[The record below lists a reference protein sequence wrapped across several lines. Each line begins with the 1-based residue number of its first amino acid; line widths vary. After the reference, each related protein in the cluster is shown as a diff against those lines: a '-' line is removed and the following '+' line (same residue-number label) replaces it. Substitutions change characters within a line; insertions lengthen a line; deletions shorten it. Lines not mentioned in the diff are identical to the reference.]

1 MFHDMDCVLRQT
13 LERGVKLK
21 PGHPFRLPHFPGE
34 ALPPRLFTSTYFDT
48 IDFRLARLGVTLRRR
63 TEHHRV
69 VWQLTLPRQTA
80 RLEME
85 MASGRSTPPAPLEDL
100 LFALLRREP
109 LTAIAKLQTR
119 RSGIRVQPHDKPV
132 ADVVIDRVKILNAR
146 RVVGHLSEI
155 EVELRA
161 GKEKELAAIVKVLRE
176 AGAYDGD
183 SRPKVFQAL
192 NLNVSDRCLPES
204 APLSE
209 RLKTILQKQLRDIL
223 LHDPG
228 TRFGKDP
235 EELHQM
241 RVGIRRFRALLRASS
256 ALLEPEWYASLQE
269 ELRWLGAILGTVRD
283 QDVLLDRLY
292 TEAHVLPPAERKIFE
307 RLLTTFETHRSQ
319 ARRQLLDTLR
329 SDRYLDLLSRLELA
343 AQAPALRDAPES
355 SLMHLAAQEFKLL
368 IKAGKNGAADPSD
381 HELHQLRIRTKRT
394 RYAAELAL
402 ETMGKTA
409 IRFVR
414 QTKRNQEILGDH
426 QDAVVTEERLRQL
439 LQTTRGVKTAFTI
452 GQIVERLRARRRRTK
467 AIFPR
472 EWAKLKKR
480 GREVFAL

>member
-1 MFHDMDCVLRQT
+1 MDYVLREP
-13 LERGVKLK
+13 LEREVKLK
-21 PGHPFRLPHFPGE
+21 PGHPFCLPHFPGE
-34 ALPPRLFTSTYFDT
+34 SLPPRLFTSTYFDT
-48 IDFRLARLGVTLRRR
+48 ADFRLARLGVILRRKA
-63 TEHHRV
+63 EQKRV
-69 VWQLTLPRQTA
+69 TWQLKLPRQTA
-80 RLEME
+80 RLEVE
-85 MASGRSTPPAPLEDL
+85 VASGRPSPPAQFEDL

-119 RSGIRVQPHDKPV
+119 RSGIRVQHDDKPI
-132 ADVVIDRVKILNAR
+132 AGVVIDRVRILNAR
-146 RVVGHLSEI
+146 RVAGHLSEI
-155 EVELRA
+155 TVELRS
-161 GKEKELAAIVKVLRE
+161 GKGKDLTAIVKTLRE
-176 AGAYDGD
+176 AGAHDGD
-183 SRPKVFQAL
+183 SRPAVFQAL
-192 NLNVSDRCLPES
+192 NLNVSEPCLPETT
-204 APLSE
+204 PFPE

-228 TRFGKDP
+228 TRLGKDP

-241 RVGIRRFRALLRASS
+241 RVGLRRFRALLRA
-256 ALLEPEWYASLQE
+256 AMVLLEPEWYASLQE
-269 ELRWLGAILGTVRD
+269 ELRWVGAMLGTVRD

-319 ARRQLLDTLR
+319 ARVQLLDALR
-329 SDRYLDLLSRLELA
+329 SDRYLDLLSRLERA
-343 AQAPALRDAPES
+343 VQAPALRDAPES
-355 SLMHLAAQEFKLL
+355 SLVQLAAQEFKQL
-368 IKAGKNGAADPSD
+368 IKAGKHGKADLSD
-381 HELHQLRIRTKRT
+381 HDMHQLRIRTKRT

-402 ETMGKTA
+402 ETMGKPA

-414 QTKRNQEILGDH
+414 QTKRNQDLLGDH

-439 LQTTRGVKTAFTI
+439 LQTTRGVKTSFAI

-467 AIFPR
+467 AMFPR